1 MTASFAPAQFA
12 LPLDD
17 PPDLIA
23 RLRAAGLPARI
34 SVTLHANRRVMV
46 SFDQHG
52 GLRVHQGYADAPDH
66 IVAAIATWARPWVR
80 RRDRKAAAQVFLEFS
95 VHGEVPP
102 PPRRRRDAAEAG
114 DEERLE
120 RLRAL
125 HGALNQRW
133 FEGQLS
139 AVEIVL
145 SSRMRRKLGHY
156 EPASSGGRAIAI
168 SRRHIRRDGWVQ
180 VAETLLHEMVH
191 QWQDESGLAVDHG
204 PTFRK
209 KAVQVGIEPRAVAGR
224 PTD

>member
-1 MTASFAPAQFA
+1 MSASFAPAQYA

-34 SVTLHANRRVMV
+34 PVTLHANRRVMV
-46 SFDQHG
+46 SFDQRG
-52 GLRVHQGYADAPDH
+52 GLRVHQGYAVAPDR

-95 VHGEVPP
+95 VHGDAQPAP
-102 PPRRRRDAAEAG
+102 KRRRDAAEPG

-125 HGALNQRW
+125 RDALNLRW
-133 FEGQLS
+133 FDGQL
-139 AVEIVL
+139 AAIEIVL

-156 EPASSGGRAIAI
+156 EPASSGSPAIAI
-168 SRRHIRRDGWVQ
+168 SRRHIRRDGWGE

-191 QWQDESGLAVDHG
+191 QWQDESGLGVDHG
-204 PTFRK
+204 PTFRS
-209 KAVQVGIEPRAVAGR
+209 KAVEVGIEPRAVAGR
-224 PTD
+224 PVD